1 MLHTIIKILII
12 ALLALFAYVGITTLS
27 GAQAIELFPL
37 AQAIR

>member
-12 ALLALFAYVGITTLS
+12 AVLALFAYLGITTLS
-27 GAQAIELFPL
+27 GVQAMELFPL

>member
-12 ALLALFAYVGITTLS
+12 ALLALFAYVGITTLFE
-27 GAQAIELFPL
+27 AQAMELFPL

>member
-12 ALLALFAYVGITTLS
+12 TLLALFTYVGITTLS
-27 GAQAIELFPL
+27 GAQAMELFPL

>member
-12 ALLALFAYVGITTLS
+12 ALLALFAYVGIITLS
-27 GAQAIELFPL
+27 EAQALELFPL